1 MSIYRWLLIWC
12 EIDQFT
18 LFFFFLFCLLRSSC
32 EPVLFYL
39 LLMKVRWFSSTENVK
54 CYVWSLWREGGGVL
68 CKHFDEGVEHSTPS
82 QSVNWPLTR
91 HRINKT
97 YRLTVYLVTGVESIH
112 HLCVHVEKNKTK
124 HMDEGTCNFN
134 FVHLMSQ
141 TVQWQFRWH
150 CRKETNMMNGMN
162 AHTTDISTHA
172 RTNKNEML

>member
-1 MSIYRWLLIWC
+1 MYEVYGGR
-12 EIDQFT
+12 
-18 LFFFFLFCLLRSSC
+18 
-32 EPVLFYL
+32 
-39 LLMKVRWFSSTENVK
+39 
-54 CYVWSLWREGGGVL
+54 GGGVL

-91 HRINKT
+91 HSINKT

-141 TVQWQFRWH
+141 TVQ
-150 CRKETNMMNGMN
+150 
-162 AHTTDISTHA
+162 
-172 RTNKNEML
+172 